1 MKELKIKTY
10 EGKAKTKNG
19 VRRMISCGI
28 SVLLEFA
35 FLFLIMN
42 KVYEYGRVIAWCVH
56 FLAFFLVL
64 GIYSQYKTSTMK
76 MPWIVLIL
84 AVPVVGVTLYLLVG
98 LSGVTGRMRT
108 RYEKID
114 EKLLPMLPSNEQNI
128 EELKEKNS
136 RAANISHYIK
146 QFSFYLNGWN
156 LLRPLPFWQDT
167 GRISAEQC

>member
-42 KVYEYGRVIAWCVH
+42 KVYEYGRVIAWFVH

-64 GIYSQYKTSTMK
+64 GISSQ
-76 MPWIVLIL
+76 
-84 AVPVVGVTLYLLVG
+84 
-98 LSGVTGRMRT
+98 
-108 RYEKID
+108 
-114 EKLLPMLPSNEQNI
+114 
-128 EELKEKNS
+128 
-136 RAANISHYIK
+136 
-146 QFSFYLNGWN
+146 
-156 LLRPLPFWQDT
+156 
-167 GRISAEQC
+167 

>member
-42 KVYEYGRVIAWCVH
+42 KVYEYGRVIAWFVH

-146 QFSFYLNGWN
+146 QFSFY
-156 LLRPLPFWQDT
+156 PL
-167 GRISAEQC
+167 